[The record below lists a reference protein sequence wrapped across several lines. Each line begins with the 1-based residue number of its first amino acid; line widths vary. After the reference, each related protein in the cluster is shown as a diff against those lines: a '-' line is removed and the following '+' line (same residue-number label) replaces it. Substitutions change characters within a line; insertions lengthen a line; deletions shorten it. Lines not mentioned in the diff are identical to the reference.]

1 MRTVVVGLAKILDF
15 WIYTNDKKKKLF
27 DFGKD
32 REEGFGKD
40 KKMMTNCPRNY
51 RFRPERHKLVPAKR
65 HTAGKARRT

>member
-32 REEGFGKD
+32 REEGFGKN
-40 KKMMTNCPRNY
+40 KNKAYKTINY
-51 RFRPERHKLVPAKR
+51 IFFV
-65 HTAGKARRT
+65 